1 MCRKGLLFS
10 QVSLPPTESDKLNS
24 RPCLQQIMLG
34 MSVAMASTA
43 FAGGVPTLD
52 TVIEIDYDNTLMGA
66 ASSASEGTVS
76 GEDLATR
83 PLLRPAEVLEAV
95 PGLIVS
101 QHSGSG
107 KANQYYLRGFNLDH
121 GTDFATSL
129 MSMPLNMPTH
139 GHGQGYLDLQ
149 FLIPELIDR
158 IQYRKGPLAADVG
171 DFATAGSAAIDYVR
185 TLDAPFVDL
194 TIGEYGYRRGLVAGS
209 SRTGEGTL
217 LHALE
222 LTGSDGPWVLSEDL
236 SKRNALLRY
245 SQGSRDHGWSVSAM
259 AYASS
264 WNATDQVPQR
274 ALASGQVSR
283 FGNLDPTDGG
293 KTERYSLSYEWAQRG
308 LNQQQRANAY
318 LVDSSL
324 NLWSN
329 FTYCLND
336 IALNGN
342 CNRGD
347 QFEQVDR
354 RQVYG
359 GSVSQAWQM
368 TWRGKPT
375 ELTVGLQG
383 RFDDIGEV
391 ALNTSSQ
398 RQRTGTIRRD
408 QVREGNLGVYIEQ
421 KTQWLDMFRSV
432 VGLRGDAY
440 RFDVNSDRAI
450 NSGQRNAQIASP
462 KLALIFGPWRQTEYY
477 LQASSG
483 FHSNDAR
490 GVTSRVNPDFR
501 DPANFLTA
509 TERADPLVRARSYEL
524 GLRTA
529 IVPRL
534 QTSLALWQLDLA
546 SELLFIGDAGTTE
559 ASAPSRRR
567 GIELANY
574 WTPTEHITVDVD
586 AALSKARFR
595 NSSPGGRLIPG
606 SIEKTASVSTSWNGS
621 GAWSGSAR
629 LRYFGPRPLIEDGS
643 VKSKGSTLTNLQMT
657 YAATQQLKLRLE
669 VLNVFDRNVSDIDY
683 FYESQLAGE
692 AAPAEDIHTH
702 PAEPRTV
709 RAAIRW
715 SF

>member
-1 MCRKGLLFS
+1 MFGS
-10 QVSLPPTESDKLNS
+10 
-24 RPCLQQIMLG
+24 LG
-34 MSVAMASTA
+34 MVMSGALL
-43 FAGGVPTLD
+43 AGGVPTLD
-52 TVIEIDYDNTLMGA
+52 SVIEIDYDNNLIGT
-66 ASSASEGTVS
+66 ASSASEGTIS
-76 GEDLATR
+76 SEDLATR
-83 PLLRPAEVLEAV
+83 PLLRPAEVMEAV

-158 IQYRKGPLAADVG
+158 IQYRKGPLAADEG
-171 DFATAGSAAIDYVR
+171 DFATAGSAAIDYKR
-185 TLDAPFVDL
+185 TLDAPFIDL
-194 TIGEYGYRRGLVAGS
+194 TVGADGYRRALAAGS
-209 SRTGEGTL
+209 HRAGEGTL

-222 LTGSDGPWVLSEDL
+222 LTGSDGPWVLNEDL

-245 SQGSRDHGWSVSAM
+245 SQGTRDHGWSMSAM

-293 KTERYSLSYEWAQRG
+293 KTSRYSLSYEWAKRG
-308 LNQQQRANAY
+308 QSQQQRANAY
-318 LVDSSL
+318 VVDSSL

-336 IALNGN
+336 IAANGN

-359 GSVSQAWQM
+359 GGVSQAWQM
-368 TWRGKPT
+368 TWRGRPT

-391 ALNTSSQ
+391 ALNTSSK
-398 RQRTGTIRRD
+398 RLRTGTIRRD
-408 QVREGNLGVYIEQ
+408 QVREGNLGVYVEQ
-421 KTQWLDMFRSV
+421 KIQWLEKFRSV

-440 RFDVNSDRAI
+440 HFDVNSDRAI

-490 GVTSRVNPDFR
+490 GVTSRINPDFR
-501 DPANFLTA
+501 DPGFLTA

-529 IVPRL
+529 IVPNV

-574 WTPTEHITVDVD
+574 WTPNKQLTLDVD

-595 NSSPGGRLIPG
+595 HSSPGGRLIPG
-606 SIEKTASVSTSWNGS
+606 SIEKTASVSATWNGS
-621 GAWSGSAR
+621 GAWSGGMR

-643 VKSKGSTLTNLQMT
+643 VNSKSSTLTNLQMT
-657 YAATQQLKLRLE
+657 YAATKQLKLRLE
-669 VLNVFDRNVSDIDY
+669 MLNVFDRKVSDIDY

-692 AAPAEDIHTH
+692 AAPVTDLHTH

-709 RAAIRW
+709 RAAINW

>member
-1 MCRKGLLFS
+1 MRSRSSMCRPLTLS
-10 QVSLPPTESDKLNS
+10 S
-24 RPCLQQIMLG
+24 LG
-34 MSVAMASTA
+34 MVMSGALL
-43 FAGGVPTLD
+43 AGGVPTLD
-52 TVIEIDYDNTLMGA
+52 TVIEIDYDNSLIGT
-66 ASSASEGTVS
+66 ASSASEGTIS

-83 PLLRPAEVLEAV
+83 PLLRPAEVMEAV

-158 IQYRKGPLAADVG
+158 IQYRKGPLAADEG
-171 DFATAGSAAIDYVR
+171 DFATAGSAAIDYKR
-185 TLDAPFVDL
+185 TLDAPFIDL
-194 TIGEYGYRRGLVAGS
+194 TVGADGYRRALAAGS
-209 SRTGEGTL
+209 HRAGEGTL

-222 LTGSDGPWVLSEDL
+222 LTGSDGPWLLNEDL

-245 SQGSRDHGWSVSAM
+245 SQGTRDHGWSMSAM

-293 KTERYSLSYEWAQRG
+293 KTSRYSLSYEWAKRG
-308 LNQQQRANAY
+308 QSQQQRANAY
-318 LVDSSL
+318 VVDSSL

-336 IALNGN
+336 IAANGN

-359 GSVSQAWQM
+359 GGVSQAWQM
-368 TWRGKPT
+368 TWRGRPT

-391 ALNTSSQ
+391 ALNTSSK
-398 RQRTGTIRRD
+398 RLRTGTIRRD
-408 QVREGNLGVYIEQ
+408 QVREGNLGVYVEQ
-421 KTQWLDMFRSV
+421 KIQWLEKFRSV

-440 RFDVNSDRAI
+440 HFDVNSDRAI

-490 GVTSRVNPDFR
+490 GVTSRINPDFR
-501 DPANFLTA
+501 DPGFLTA

-529 IVPRL
+529 IAPNV

-559 ASAPSRRR
+559 TSAPSRRR

-574 WTPTEHITVDVD
+574 WTPNKQLTLDVD

-595 NSSPGGRLIPG
+595 HSSPGGRLIPG
-606 SIEKTASVSTSWNGS
+606 SIEKTASVSATWNGS
-621 GAWSGSAR
+621 GAWSGGMR

-643 VKSKGSTLTNLQMT
+643 VNSKSSTLTNLQMN
-657 YAATQQLKLRLE
+657 YAATKQLKLRLE
-669 VLNVFDRNVSDIDY
+669 MLNVFDRKVSDIDY

-692 AAPAEDIHTH
+692 AAPVTDLHTH

-709 RAAIRW
+709 RAAINW

>member
-1 MCRKGLLFS
+1 
-10 QVSLPPTESDKLNS
+10 VLNS
-24 RPCLQQIMLG
+24 KQYFQW
-34 MSVAMASTA
+34 AMISMVIASPA
-43 FAGGVPTLD
+43 YAGGLPTLD
-52 TVIEIDYDNTLMGA
+52 SVIEIDYNNSLIGT

-76 GEDLATR
+76 AADLASR

-158 IQYRKGPLAADVG
+158 IQYRKGPMAADVG

-185 TLDAPFVDL
+185 SLDAPFIDL
-194 TIGEYGYRRGLVAGS
+194 TVGADGYRRGLLAGS
-209 SRTGEGTL
+209 SRAGQGTL

-236 SKRNALLRY
+236 RKRNALLRY
-245 SQGSRDHGWSVSAM
+245 SKGTRDQGWSVSAM
-259 AYASS
+259 AYVSR

-274 ALASGQVSR
+274 ALTSGQVSR

-293 KTERYSLSYEWAQRG
+293 NTERYSLSYEWAQQRQN
-308 LNQQQRANAY
+308 LQRRANAY
-318 LVDSSL
+318 VVDSSL

-336 IALNGN
+336 IALTGN

-359 GSVSQAWQM
+359 GGISQAWQM
-368 TWRGKPT
+368 TWRGRPA

-398 RQRTGTIRRD
+398 RLRTGTIRRD
-408 QVREGNLGVYIEQ
+408 QVREGNLGLYVEQ
-421 KTQWLDMFRSV
+421 KTQWLEKFRSV

-440 RFDVNSDRAI
+440 RFEVDSDRAI

-462 KLALIFGPWRQTEYY
+462 KLALIFGPWQKTEYY

-501 DPANFLTA
+501 DQSNFLTA
-509 TERADPLVRARSYEL
+509 TERADPLVRARSYEV

-534 QTSLALWQLDLA
+534 QMSLALWQLDLA

-574 WTPTEHITVDVD
+574 WTPNEDITIDVD
-586 AALSKARFR
+586 AALSQARFR
-595 NSSPGGRLIPG
+595 NNSPGGRLIPG
-606 SIEKTASVSTSWNGS
+606 SIEKTASVSAAWRMTDT
-621 GAWSGSAR
+621 WSGGMR

-643 VKSKGSTLTNLQMT
+643 VNSKGSTLTNLQLT
-657 YAATQQLKLRLE
+657 YAASKRLKLRLDA
-669 VLNVFDRNVSDIDY
+669 LNVFDRRVSDIDY

-692 AAPAEDIHTH
+692 AAPVEDIHTH
-702 PAEPRTV
+702 PAEPRTL
-709 RAAIRW
+709 RAAIHW

>member
-1 MCRKGLLFS
+1 MSMCRRLTLGS
-10 QVSLPPTESDKLNS
+10 
-24 RPCLQQIMLG
+24 LG
-34 MSVAMASTA
+34 MVMSGTLL
-43 FAGGVPTLD
+43 AGGVPTLD
-52 TVIEIDYDNTLMGA
+52 TVIEIDYDNALIGT

-76 GEDLATR
+76 GDDLASR
-83 PLLRPAEVLEAV
+83 PLLRPAEVMETV

-129 MSMPLNMPTH
+129 MGMPLNMPTH

-149 FLIPELIDR
+149 FLIPELIER

-171 DFATAGSAAIDYVR
+171 DFATAGSASIDYR
-185 TLDAPFVDL
+185 RALDTPFIDL
-194 TIGEYGYRRGLVAGS
+194 TVGADGYRRALAAGS
-209 SRTGEGTL
+209 HRAGEGTL

-222 LTGSDGPWVLSEDL
+222 WTGSDGPWELSEDL
-236 SKRNALLRY
+236 RKRNALLRY

-259 AYASS
+259 AYASR
-264 WNATDQVPQR
+264 WNATDQIPQR
-274 ALASGQVSR
+274 AITSGQVSR

-293 KTERYSLSYEWAQRG
+293 KTSRYSLSYEWARRG
-308 LNQQQRANAY
+308 QNQQQRANAY
-318 LVDSSL
+318 VVDSSL

-336 IALNGN
+336 IAANGN

-359 GSVSQAWQM
+359 GGVSQAWQM

-398 RQRTGTIRRD
+398 RLRTGTIRRD
-408 QVREGNLGVYIEQ
+408 AVREGSLGLYVEQ
-421 KTQWLDMFRSV
+421 KIQWLSKFRSV

-440 RFDVNSDRAI
+440 RFEVNSDRAL
-450 NSGQRNAQIASP
+450 NSGRRHAQIASP
-462 KLALIFGPWRQTEYY
+462 KLALIFGPWQQTEYY

-490 GVTSRVNPDFR
+490 GVTSRINPDFR
-501 DPANFLTA
+501 DPGFLTA
-509 TERADPLVRARSYEL
+509 TDRADPLVRARSYEL

-529 IVPRL
+529 IVPRV

-559 ASAPSRRR
+559 ASAPSRRH

-574 WTPTEHITVDVD
+574 WTPTQHITVDID

-595 NSSPGGRLIPG
+595 HSSPGGRLIPG
-606 SIEKTASVSTSWNGS
+606 SIARTASVNAAWNGS
-621 GAWSGSAR
+621 GAWSGGVR

-643 VKSKGSTLTNLQMT
+643 VKSKGSTLTNLQLT
-657 YAATQQLKLRLE
+657 YAAAKQLKLRLE
-669 VLNVFDRNVSDIDY
+669 LLNVFDRKVSDIDY

-692 AAPAEDIHTH
+692 AAPVDDIHTH
-702 PAEPRTV
+702 PAEPRALRATV
-709 RAAIRW
+709 SW
-715 SF
+715 LF

>member
-1 MCRKGLLFS
+1 
-10 QVSLPPTESDKLNS
+10 LNS
-24 RPCLQQIMLG
+24 HLCLPAAVLAITL
-34 MSVAMASTA
+34 SASA

-52 TVIEIDYDNTLMGA
+52 TVIDIDYDNSLIGS

-76 GEDLATR
+76 AADLASR
-83 PLLRPAEVLEAV
+83 PLLRPAEVMEAV

-129 MSMPLNMPTH
+129 MGVPLNLPTH

-158 IQYRKGPLAADVG
+158 IQYRKGPMAADVG
-171 DFATAGSAAIDYVR
+171 DFATAGSASIDYVR
-185 TLDAPFVDL
+185 TLDAPFLDL
-194 TIGEYGYRRGLVAGS
+194 TIGADGYRRGLVAGAG
-209 SRTGEGTL
+209 RAGEGTL

-222 LTGSDGPWVLSEDL
+222 LTSSDGPWDLPEDL
-236 SKRNALLRY
+236 RKRNALLRY
-245 SQGSRDHGWSVSAM
+245 SQGSSDHGWSVAAM
-259 AYASS
+259 AYASR

-293 KTERYSLSYEWAQRG
+293 NTERYSLSWEWAQQG

-318 LVDSSL
+318 AVDSSL

-342 CNRGD
+342 CAHGD

-359 GSVSQAWQM
+359 GGVSQAWQM
-368 TWRGKPT
+368 TWRGRPS

-398 RQRTGTIRRD
+398 RLRTGTIRRD
-408 QVREGNLGVYIEQ
+408 QVREGSLGVYVEQ
-421 KTQWLDMFRSV
+421 KTQWQDTFRSV

-462 KLALIFGPWRQTEYY
+462 KLALIFGPWQKTEYY

-501 DPANFLTA
+501 DPGFLTA

-529 IVPRL
+529 IVPHL

-559 ASAPSRRR
+559 ASSPSRRH

-574 WTPTEHITVDVD
+574 WTPTERITVDVD

-595 NSSPGGRLIPG
+595 HGGAGGRLIPG
-606 SIEKTASVSTSWNGS
+606 AIAKTASVSAAWRMTE
-621 GAWSGSAR
+621 AWSGGMR

-643 VKSKGSTLTNLQMT
+643 VSSKGSTLTNLQLT
-657 YAATQQLKLRLE
+657 YAASKQLKLRLDM
-669 VLNVFDRNVSDIDY
+669 LNVFDRRVSDIDY

-692 AAPAEDIHTH
+692 AAPVADIHTH
-702 PAEPRTV
+702 PAEPRTL
-709 RAAIRW
+709 RAAIHW

>member
-1 MCRKGLLFS
+1 MF
-10 QVSLPPTESDKLNS
+10 
-24 RPCLQQIMLG
+24 RPLTLSSLG
-34 MSVAMASTA
+34 MVMSGALL
-43 FAGGVPTLD
+43 AGGVPTLD
-52 TVIEIDYDNTLMGA
+52 TVIEIDYDNSLIGT
-66 ASSASEGTVS
+66 ASSASEGTIS

-83 PLLRPAEVLEAV
+83 PLLRPAEVMEAV

-171 DFATAGSAAIDYVR
+171 DFATAGSAAIDYKR
-185 TLDAPFVDL
+185 TLDAPFIDL
-194 TIGEYGYRRGLVAGS
+194 TVGADGYRRALAAGS
-209 SRTGEGTL
+209 NRAGEGTL

-222 LTGSDGPWVLSEDL
+222 LAGSDGPWVLSEDL

-245 SQGSRDHGWSVSAM
+245 SQGSRDHGWSMSAM

-274 ALASGQVSR
+274 ALTSGQVSR

-293 KTERYSLSYEWAQRG
+293 KTSRYSLAYEWAKRG
-308 LNQQQRANAY
+308 QSEQQRANAY
-318 LVDSSL
+318 VVDSSL
-324 NLWSN
+324 SLWSN

-336 IALNGN
+336 IAANGN

-359 GSVSQAWQM
+359 GGVSQAWQM
-368 TWRGKPT
+368 TWRGRPT

-391 ALNTSSQ
+391 ALNTSNK
-398 RQRTGTIRRD
+398 RLRTGTIRHD
-408 QVREGNLGVYIEQ
+408 QVREGNLGVYVEQ
-421 KTQWLDMFRSV
+421 KIQWLEKFRSV

-440 RFDVNSDRAI
+440 HFDVNSDRAI

-490 GVTSRVNPDFR
+490 GVTSRINPDFR
-501 DPANFLTA
+501 DPGFLTA

-529 IVPRL
+529 IVPNV

-574 WTPTEHITVDVD
+574 WTPNKQLTLDVD

-595 NSSPGGRLIPG
+595 HSSPGGRLIPG
-606 SIEKTASVSTSWNGS
+606 SIEKTSSISATWNGS
-621 GAWSGSAR
+621 GAWSGGMR

-643 VKSKGSTLTNLQMT
+643 VNSKSSTLTNLQMT
-657 YAATQQLKLRLE
+657 YAATKQLKLRLE
-669 VLNVFDRNVSDIDY
+669 MLNVFDRKVSDIDY

-692 AAPAEDIHTH
+692 AAPVADLHTH

-709 RAAIRW
+709 RAAINW

>member
-1 MCRKGLLFS
+1 MTLLECRPAFAKKGHRLLLLT
-10 QVSLPPTESDKLNS
+10 SLIAPAATL
-24 RPCLQQIMLG
+24 
-34 MSVAMASTA
+34 
-43 FAGGVPTLD
+43 AGGVPTLD
-52 TVIEIDYDNTLMGA
+52 TVIEIDYENTSNHALIGT

-76 GEDLATR
+76 GEELASR
-83 PLLRPAEVLEAV
+83 PLLRPAEVMEAV

-185 TLDAPFVDL
+185 TLDAPFADL
-194 TIGEYGYRRGLVAGS
+194 AIGADGYRRGLIAGS

-222 LTGSDGPWVLSEDL
+222 LTGSDGPWDLPEDL

-283 FGNLDPTDGG
+283 FGNIDPSDGG
-293 KTERYSLSYEWAQRG
+293 KTERYSLSWEWAQRG
-308 LNQQQRANAY
+308 QHQQQRANAY
-318 LVDSSL
+318 VVDSSL

-329 FTYCLND
+329 FTYCLSD
-336 IALNGN
+336 IALTGN

-354 RQVYG
+354 RQIYG
-359 GSVSQAWQM
+359 GGLSQAWQM
-368 TWRGKPT
+368 TWLNRPT

-398 RQRTGTIRRD
+398 RQRTGTIRQDRV
-408 QVREGNLGVYIEQ
+408 QEGSLGLYAEQ
-421 KTQWLDMFRSV
+421 KTQWLAKFRSV

-440 RFDVNSDRAI
+440 RFDVNSDRTI

-490 GVTSRVNPDFR
+490 GVTSRINPDFR
-501 DPANFLTA
+501 DPGFLSA

-559 ASAPSRRR
+559 ASSPSRRR

-574 WTPTEHITVDVD
+574 WTPNERITLDAD

-595 NSSPGGRLIPG
+595 NDSAGGRLIPG
-606 SIEKTASVSTSWNGS
+606 SIEKTASVSASWNGT
-621 GAWSGSAR
+621 GAWSGGIR

-643 VKSKGSTLTNLQMT
+643 VNSKGSTLTNLQMT
-657 YAATQQLKLRLE
+657 YAASKRLTLRLDA
-669 VLNVFDRNVSDIDY
+669 LNVFDRKVSDIDY

-692 AAPAEDIHTH
+692 AAPVEDLHTH
-702 PAEPRTV
+702 PAEPRTL
-709 RAAIRW
+709 RAAIHW

>member
-1 MCRKGLLFS
+1 MSIR
-10 QVSLPPTESDKLNS
+10 
-24 RPCLQQIMLG
+24 RPLMFGSLG
-34 MSVAMASTA
+34 MVMSGALL
-43 FAGGVPTLD
+43 AGGVPTLD
-52 TVIEIDYDNTLMGA
+52 SVIEIDYDNNLIGT
-66 ASSASEGTVS
+66 ASSASEGTIS
-76 GEDLATR
+76 SEDLATR
-83 PLLRPAEVLEAV
+83 PLLRPAEVMEAV

-158 IQYRKGPLAADVG
+158 IQYRKGPLAADEG
-171 DFATAGSAAIDYVR
+171 DFATAGSAAIDYKR
-185 TLDAPFVDL
+185 TLDAPFIDL
-194 TIGEYGYRRGLVAGS
+194 TVGADGYRRALAAGS
-209 SRTGEGTL
+209 HRAGEGTL

-222 LTGSDGPWVLSEDL
+222 LTGSDGPWVLNEDL

-245 SQGSRDHGWSVSAM
+245 SQGTRDHGWSMSAM

-293 KTERYSLSYEWAQRG
+293 KTSRYSLSYEWAKRG
-308 LNQQQRANAY
+308 QSQQQRANAY
-318 LVDSSL
+318 VVDSSL

-336 IALNGN
+336 IAANGN

-359 GSVSQAWQM
+359 GGVSQAWQM
-368 TWRGKPT
+368 TWRGRPT

-383 RFDDIGEV
+383 RLDDIGEV
-391 ALNTSSQ
+391 ALNTSSK
-398 RQRTGTIRRD
+398 RLRTGTIRRD
-408 QVREGNLGVYIEQ
+408 QVREGNLGVYVEQ
-421 KTQWLDMFRSV
+421 KIQWLEKFRSV

-440 RFDVNSDRAI
+440 HFDVNSDRAI

-490 GVTSRVNPDFR
+490 GVTSRINPDFR
-501 DPANFLTA
+501 DPGFLTA

-529 IVPRL
+529 IVPNV

-574 WTPTEHITVDVD
+574 WTPNKQLTLDVD

-595 NSSPGGRLIPG
+595 HSSPGGRLIPG
-606 SIEKTASVSTSWNGS
+606 SIEKTASVSATWNGS
-621 GAWSGSAR
+621 GAWSGGMR

-643 VKSKGSTLTNLQMT
+643 VNSKSSTLTNLQMT
-657 YAATQQLKLRLE
+657 YAATKQLKLRLE
-669 VLNVFDRNVSDIDY
+669 MLNVFDRKVSDIDY

-692 AAPAEDIHTH
+692 AAPVTDLHTH

-709 RAAIRW
+709 RAAINW

>member
-1 MCRKGLLFS
+1 MFGS
-10 QVSLPPTESDKLNS
+10 
-24 RPCLQQIMLG
+24 LG
-34 MSVAMASTA
+34 MVMSGALL
-43 FAGGVPTLD
+43 AGGVPTLD
-52 TVIEIDYDNTLMGA
+52 SVIEIDYDNNLIGT
-66 ASSASEGTVS
+66 ASSASEGTIS
-76 GEDLATR
+76 SEDLATR
-83 PLLRPAEVLEAV
+83 PLLRPAEVMEAV

-158 IQYRKGPLAADVG
+158 IQYRKGPLAADEG
-171 DFATAGSAAIDYVR
+171 DFATAGSAAIDYKR
-185 TLDAPFVDL
+185 TLDAPFIDL
-194 TIGEYGYRRGLVAGS
+194 TVGADGYRRALAAGS
-209 SRTGEGTL
+209 HRAGEGML

-222 LTGSDGPWVLSEDL
+222 LTGSDGPWVLNEDL

-245 SQGSRDHGWSVSAM
+245 SQGTRDHGWSMSAM

-293 KTERYSLSYEWAQRG
+293 KTSRYSLSYEWAKRG
-308 LNQQQRANAY
+308 QSQQQRANAY
-318 LVDSSL
+318 VVDSSL

-336 IALNGN
+336 IAANGN

-359 GSVSQAWQM
+359 GGVSQAWQM
-368 TWRGKPT
+368 TWRGRPT

-391 ALNTSSQ
+391 ALNTSSK
-398 RQRTGTIRRD
+398 RLRTGTIRRD
-408 QVREGNLGVYIEQ
+408 QVREGNLGVYVEQ
-421 KTQWLDMFRSV
+421 KIQWLEKFRSV

-440 RFDVNSDRAI
+440 HFDVNSDRAI

-490 GVTSRVNPDFR
+490 GVTSRINPDFR
-501 DPANFLTA
+501 DPGFLTA

-529 IVPRL
+529 IVPNV

-574 WTPTEHITVDVD
+574 WTPNKQLTLDVD
-586 AALSKARFR
+586 AALSKAHFR
-595 NSSPGGRLIPG
+595 HSSPGGRLIPG
-606 SIEKTASVSTSWNGS
+606 SIEKTASVSATWNGS
-621 GAWSGSAR
+621 GAWSGGMR

-643 VKSKGSTLTNLQMT
+643 VNSKSSTLTNLQMT
-657 YAATQQLKLRLE
+657 YAATKQLKLRLE
-669 VLNVFDRNVSDIDY
+669 MLNVFDRKVSDIDY

-692 AAPAEDIHTH
+692 AAPVTDLHTH

-709 RAAIRW
+709 RAAINW